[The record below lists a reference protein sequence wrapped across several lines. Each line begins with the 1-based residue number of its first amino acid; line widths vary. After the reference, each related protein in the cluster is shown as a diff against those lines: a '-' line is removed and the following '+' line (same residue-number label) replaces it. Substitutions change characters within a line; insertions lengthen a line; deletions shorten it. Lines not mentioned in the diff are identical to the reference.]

1 MIVLQVQQH
10 RDEHIRTLCRRFLPE
25 YQLTSTLDDLGSV
38 LLLVTD
44 KIDSPINVQP
54 NVHHLFSEPVVLHV
68 NREIRSGMPDIV
80 FHSWRFI
87 EVSESGLERA
97 ELWQFITSSL
107 EHNRFGKTLSR
118 EKLRLE
124 ESLRFLSEKV
134 SRLEEFATTI
144 AHDVRGPLAAI
155 CMRIDVALE
164 VGGEA
169 LSQKL
174 RDLLTRAFSTGEKL
188 ATLVQALYDYAR
200 LGAQATEK
208 TVVSLEKVL
217 SACLDDLSQD
227 DKRALIYKSTDLPT
241 VWGNADL
248 LRQLFQ
254 NLICN
259 AIKYRRGD
267 TVAVSVSYS
276 GVERRALGEF
286 AIISIKDNG
295 QGMTEEQQNHALKLY
310 GRGGAEGLG
319 FGLSIVQRVVDLHN
333 GTLTLKSK
341 AGSGTEFIVSLPVS
355 PAKG

>member
-10 RDEHIRTLCRRFLPE
+10 RDEHIRSLCRRFLPE
-25 YQLTSTLDDLGSV
+25 YQLTSILEDVSSV
-38 LLLVTD
+38 LLLITD
-44 KIDSPINVQP
+44 TIDSPINVQP
-54 NVHHLFSEPVVLHV
+54 NVHHLFSDPVVLHV
-68 NREIRSGMPDIV
+68 VRETGSGLPDVI
-80 FHSWRFI
+80 FHSWRSI
-87 EVSESGLERA
+87 EVSERGLERA

-118 EKLRLE
+118 DKLRLE
-124 ESLRFLSEKV
+124 ESLRSLSEKV
-134 SRLEEFATTI
+134 ARLEEFATTI

-217 SACLDDLSQD
+217 SGCLDDLSPNE
-227 DKRALIYKSTDLPT
+227 KGALVYKSTELPL
-241 VWGNADL
+241 VWGNVDL

-254 NLICN
+254 NLISN
-259 AIKYRRGD
+259 AIKYRQD
-267 TVAVSVSYS
+267 NTVTVSVSYS
-276 GVERRALGEF
+276 GIERRALGEF
-286 AIISIKDNG
+286 AIISVKDNG

-341 AGSGTEFIVSLPVS
+341 AGSGTEFIVGLPVS
-355 PAKG
+355 PAKR